1 MISEILAEHNVLDV
15 GDVLLSSNLECPL
28 CNFGL
33 RSSKG
38 FRGPKTHSIAR
49 SFTTTKKLAEELDKI
64 QVYECR
70 QCGLLYCDPVPVYDQ
85 RATSIIYD
93 EEYCNRH
100 RTITE
105 VESSINSSVDWLVEL
120 NSKIRSVTQ
129 QPKEFLDVGAGLG
142 FMMSAARKLGWHATG
157 IDLSETVCNYA
168 LEITGETVLPYS
180 VFDDRLEEGK
190 FDIISLMG
198 ILEHVNDPRAF
209 FTRVLSLL
217 KKGGCVYLD
226 VPNEKALVMRIGN
239 RLKPSGQTIHLSPC
253 ADPFHLV
260 GFSPKT
266 IRYLA
271 NDLNLD
277 IVYYKVKPVHLKT
290 PESLRQH
297 IKVKAMNIVD
307 SIGAAINT
315 GSEMFVVFRKN

>member
-1 MISEILAEHNVLDV
+1 MISEISVEQSILDV
-15 GDVLLSSNLECPL
+15 DDVLLSSNSACPL

-33 RSSKG
+33 RTSKG
-38 FRGPKTHSIAR
+38 FRGPKTHSIAH
-49 SFTTTKKLAEELDKI
+49 SFNTTKRLAEKLDKI

-100 RTITE
+100 KTITE
-105 VESSINSSVDWLVEL
+105 AEATINSSVRRLVEL
-120 NSKIRSVTQ
+120 NNKIRSVTQ
-129 QPKEFLDVGAGLG
+129 QPAEFLDVGAGLG
-142 FMMSAARKLGWHATG
+142 FMMTAARRLGWHATG

-168 LEITGETVLPYS
+168 LQITGETVLPYS
-180 VFDDRLEEGK
+180 IFDDRLEEGK

-198 ILEHVNDPRAF
+198 ILEHVNDPGAF
-209 FTRVLSLL
+209 FSRVLSLL
-217 KKGGCVYLD
+217 KKGACIYLD

-239 RLKPSGQTIHLSPC
+239 HFKPSGQTIHLSPS

-266 IRYLA
+266 IHYLA
-271 NDLNLD
+271 KDFKLD
-277 IVYYKVKPVHLKT
+277 IVYYKMSPVHLKT
-290 PESLRQH
+290 PASLMQR
-297 IKVKAMNIVD
+297 IKVKTMNLVD
-307 SIGAAINT
+307 LISASINE
-315 GSEMFVVFRKN
+315 GSEMFVVFRKR

>member
-1 MISEILAEHNVLDV
+1 MISEISVEQSVLDV
-15 GDVLLSSNLECPL
+15 DDVLLSSNLECPL

-33 RSSKG
+33 RTSMG
-38 FRGPKTHSIAR
+38 FRGPKTHSIAH
-49 SFTTTKKLAEELDKI
+49 SFPATKRLAEKLDKI

-100 RTITE
+100 KTITE
-105 VESSINSSVDWLVEL
+105 AEDTINSSVRRLIEL
-120 NSKIRSVTQ
+120 NNKIRSVTQ
-129 QPKEFLDVGAGLG
+129 QPAEFLDVGAGLG
-142 FMMSAARKLGWHATG
+142 FMMTAARKIGWHATG

-168 LEITGETVLPYS
+168 LHITGETVLPYS
-180 VFDDRLEEGK
+180 IFDQRLEEGK

-198 ILEHVNDPRAF
+198 ILEHVNDPWAF
-209 FTRVLSLL
+209 FSRALSLL
-217 KKGGCVYLD
+217 KKGGCIYLD

-239 RLKPSGQTIHLSPC
+239 HFKPSGQTIHLSPS

-271 NDLNLD
+271 EDFKLD
-277 IVYYKVKPVHLKT
+277 IVYYKMSPVHLKT
-290 PESLRQH
+290 PVSLMQR
-297 IKVKAMNIVD
+297 IKVKTMNLVD
-307 SIGAAINT
+307 SISASINE
-315 GSEMFVVFRKN
+315 GSEMFVVFRKR